1 MRTLLGHPALSG
13 EAMCELAVM
22 VLNGEKDKI
31 ATGYNLGIEGYESIK
46 VNGTDISGSA
56 ILTINKDNMGD
67 YQF

>member
-1 MRTLLGHPALSG
+1 
-13 EAMCELAVM
+13 MCELAVM